1 MNSAWHT
8 DMITR
13 LQAGGVKDVWTG
25 GQTDRWLMN
34 VGEDSK
40 GVRMG
45 ARMALGRMRREGHGQ
60 GEGMAMMTHYLP
72 GRRRGAEDWDC
83 C

>member
-1 MNSAWHT
+1 MNSTWHT
-8 DMITR
+8 DMPTR
-13 LQAGGVKDVWTG
+13 SQAGGVKDVWTG

-45 ARMALGRMRREGHGQ
+45 AHMALGREGHGQ
-60 GEGMAMMTHYLP
+60 GEDTAMMTHYLL
-72 GRRRGAEDWDC
+72 GRRRGAEDWGYC
-83 C
+83 